1 MGPAVSTHIFGP
13 GLTEDNNGI
22 PNDLRCKRSDAANF
36 AMRAS
41 TKIAKRTPTSK
52 CNSSLESKSDDM
64 NSPLEEYPMTALGSR
79 SMEMLAKR
87 HISYSLETPSFK
99 NSTVHISSRSNDALH
114 RDMSESAETPRDYM
128 TPSSVAD
135 SSKSR
140 SEKMHGAMTD
150 PSDGNLESTEDTSGQ
165 VCHKCRRDKRHT
177 IGLSKGVVV
186 ESLIASMQSEGRRL
200 HFVLCIGYDQSDE
213 DMFNLIKFSK
223 KRILVS
229 TSASSSYYLRGRIQI
244 HSPFDAFPCLML
256 KKDNLITHN
265 TVIIKNHYSNGA
277 ALEGLNFKID
287 KIFQAWNEMFDT
299 KRSQTGV
306 PLFRL
311 EPLCWRRVLKFI
323 LSWSITEVSI
333 LLYWEVPRSN
343 VGARCIICSSFEYV
357 VVTENSR
364 SKVDILE

>member
-1 MGPAVSTHIFGP
+1 
-13 GLTEDNNGI
+13 
-22 PNDLRCKRSDAANF
+22 
-36 AMRAS
+36 MRAS
-41 TKIAKRTPTSK
+41 LKIAKRIPTSE
-52 CNSSLESKSDDM
+52 CDSSLESKSDDT

-87 HISYSLETPSFK
+87 QISYSLETPSFK
-99 NSTVHISSRSNDALH
+99 NSTVYISLRSNDALH
-114 RDMSESAETPRDYM
+114 RNMSESAETPRDYM

-140 SEKMHGAMTD
+140 SEKMHGAMTAHFQD
-150 PSDGNLESTEDTSGQ
+150 PSDGNLESAEDTSGQ

-177 IGLSKGVVV
+177 IVWCLK
-186 ESLIASMQSEGRRL
+186 
-200 HFVLCIGYDQSDE
+200 GYDQSDE

-229 TSASSSYYLRGRIQI
+229 TSASSSYYLRGRIHI
-244 HSPFDAFPCLML
+244 HSPFDAFPCVML

-277 ALEGLNFKID
+277 ALED
-287 KIFQAWNEMFDT
+287 TIFQAWNEMFDT
-299 KRSQTGV
+299 KRPQTGV

-311 EPLCWRRVLKFI
+311 EPLCWRRVPKFI

-343 VGARCIICSSFEYV
+343 VGARYIICSSFEYV
-357 VVTENSR
+357 VVTENR
-364 SKVDILE
+364 